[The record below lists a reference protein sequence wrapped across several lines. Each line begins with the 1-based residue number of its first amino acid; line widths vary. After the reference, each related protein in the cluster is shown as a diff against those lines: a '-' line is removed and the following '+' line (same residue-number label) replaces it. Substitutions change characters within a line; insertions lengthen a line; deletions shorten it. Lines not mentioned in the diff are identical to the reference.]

1 MMLQRKQEGYV
12 HTLNVSTMSFFDIKN
27 LMQTN
32 AGLVLFSRG
41 CSGAPA
47 PVTFLEINVL
57 HPQILAILLHRVVFH
72 ARILR
77 IFNSPGMYRVKITG
91 YCVRSSG
98 FDIKNTNT
106 KLKICQCTVFE
117 KLRVLVYQSIICSQ
131 TFLTYFCC

>member
-1 MMLQRKQEGYV
+1 M
-12 HTLNVSTMSFFDIKN
+12 NVSTMSFFDIKN

-32 AGLVLFSRG
+32 AGLVLFSRV
-41 CSGAPA
+41 CRGATA

-91 YCVRSSG
+91 YCVMSSG

-106 KLKICQCTVFE
+106 NLKICQCTLYSV
-117 KLRVLVYQSIICSQ
+117 
-131 TFLTYFCC
+131 